1 MSDEKQ
7 ETRTILERYARQNRD
22 TRQIDDSV
30 AEDEGEDDFNA
41 FGWLRGIRDRAIMLQ
56 LRKKDG
62 NIDAPSY
69 SLLER
74 AEFDPSEGI
83 TLHFAGQ
90 KVRIR
95 GQNLN
100 KEIRPSIRLFEGIAR
115 HRVPWIQEGDVLSGH
130 GDHMG
135 GTMVESISC

>member
-1 MSDEKQ
+1 MSDRLLDKYVNRQAETAKQ
-7 ETRTILERYARQNRD
+7 PHPTDEADFT
-22 TRQIDDSV
+22 DDL
-30 AEDEGEDDFNA
+30 GT

-83 TLHFAGQ
+83 TLHFVGR
-90 KVRIR
+90 KVHIR
-95 GQNLN
+95 GRNLN
-100 KEIRPSIRLFEGIAR
+100 KEVRPSIRLFEGITR
-115 HRVPWIQEGDVLSGH
+115 HRVPWLQEADATTVLAA
-130 GDHMG
+130 D
-135 GTMVESISC
+135 TDQTIIDSIE